1 MLRRSS
7 VVFIV
12 VLGWTGFFVGA
23 TAQAQVDF
31 SRFYAIGDSLTA
43 GFSHGSLDEL
53 FQQFSYP
60 ALIAQQAG
68 VTDFQQPLVSDPGL
82 PPRLKLLALVPSPVI
97 QPVSGQGMPRNLNLP
112 RPYNNLAVPGAT
124 LGDVLLTVSR
134 PDNPLFDL
142 ILRRIGTQLQQLIAS
157 NPTFVI
163 VWIGNNDLLPAVLTA
178 TPIEGLTIT
187 PLTVFAQRFQ
197 QLVGG
202 LKAALPNA
210 KVLFLNLPDPTKAPF
225 ATTIPACVFSPT
237 TRRCLTDPQGNRIP
251 LIGTRGPI
259 PFDSLII
266 LPASALLAQGY
277 GIPVNLGGNGQP
289 LPDNVVLYPDEITA
303 IRSSLDAFNNVI
315 SQQVRGAGY
324 ELFDFKTLFDQIA
337 REGYNVGGID
347 LRLDFLTG
355 GLISLDG
362 LHPTPLGHAVLAN
375 EIIRF
380 MNRQMKTD
388 LKPVDLRPFITG
400 EKGGYPAGQG
410 AVGYSFVF
418 SKEAYEGLLR
428 LLAPEAAAY
437 AVRPASMESALP
449 PWIPRHDSPADR
461 RRP

>member
-1 MLRRSS
+1 MRRRWPTAL
-7 VVFIV
+7 IT
-12 VLGWTGFFVGA
+12 VLVGTGLLVGA
-23 TAQAQVDF
+23 TARAQVDF
-31 SRFYAIGDSLTA
+31 SRFYVIGDSLTA
-43 GFSHGSLDEL
+43 GYSHGSLNEK
-53 FQQFSYP
+53 FQRYSYP
-60 ALIAQQAG
+60 ALIARQVG
-68 VTDFQQPLVSDPGL
+68 VDFQQPLVSDPGL
-82 PPRLKLLALVPSPVI
+82 PPRLKLFALAPSPVI
-97 QPVSGQGMPRNLNLP
+97 QPVPGQGQPLNLNLP

-124 LGDVLLTVSR
+124 LGDVLSTVSR

-142 ILRRIGTQLQQLIAS
+142 ILRRGGTQLQQLIS
-157 NPTFVI
+157 RNPTFVI

-178 TPIEGLTIT
+178 TPIEGVTIT
-187 PLTVFAQRFQ
+187 PLTVFAQRLQ
-197 QLVGG
+197 QLVTG
-202 LKAALPNA
+202 LRTALPNT

-225 ATTIPACVFSPT
+225 ATTIPACVTSPA

-303 IRSSLDAFNNVI
+303 IRGVLTAFNNEL
-315 SQQVRGAGY
+315 SSQVRGAGY
-324 ELFDFKTLFDQIA
+324 DLFDFKTLFDQIA
-337 REGYNVGGID
+337 QEGYNVGGID

-380 MNRQMKTD
+380 VNRGLTQKIP
-388 LKPVDLRPFITG
+388 LIDLRPFITG
-400 EKGGYPAGQG
+400 EQGGYPTGQG

-418 SKEAYEGLLR
+418 SKDAYDQLLR
-428 LLAPEAAAY
+428 LLAPNVASGSGL
-437 AVRPASMESALP
+437 PASVGPALP
-449 PWIPRHDSPADR
+449 PWFPRHDPSGDR
-461 RRP
+461 RP

>member
-7 VVFIV
+7 MALIV
-12 VLGWTGFFVGA
+12 VLGWAGGFVGA

-43 GFSHGSLDEL
+43 GFSHGSLNEL
-53 FQQFSYP
+53 FQRYSYP

-68 VTDFQQPLVSDPGL
+68 VPDFQQPLVSDPGL
-82 PPRLKLLALVPSPVI
+82 PPRLKLFALVPSPVI
-97 QPVSGQGMPRNLNLP
+97 QPVSGQGVPKNLGLP

-142 ILRRIGTQLQQLIAS
+142 ILRGGGTQLQQLIVS
-157 NPTFVI
+157 NPTAVI

-178 TPIEGLTIT
+178 TPIEGVTIT
-187 PLTVFAQRFQ
+187 PLTVFAQRLQ
-197 QLVGG
+197 QLVTG
-202 LKAALPNA
+202 LKTALPNA

-225 ATTIPACVFSPT
+225 ATAIPACVFDRT

-277 GIPVNLGGNGQP
+277 GIPVNLGGNGRP
-289 LPDNVVLYPDEITA
+289 LPDNVVLYPDEIRA
-303 IRSSLDAFNNVI
+303 IRSSLTAFNNEL
-315 SQQVRGAGY
+315 SNQVRGAGY
-324 ELFDFKTLFDQIA
+324 ELFDFHTLFNLIA
-337 REGYNVGGID
+337 QEGYNIGGID

-380 MNRQMKTD
+380 LNRGLTQKIP
-388 LKPVDLRPFITG
+388 LIDLRPFITG

-437 AVRPASMESALP
+437 AVRPASMESAVP
-449 PWIPRHDSPADR
+449 PWLLRDDRSDDR